1 MNIAIQQIVHTWHNC
16 DIYLYN
22 IYIQL
27 DNKKN
32 AMNIEFV
39 AKSFEGLFAAA
50 EGGTIIESF
59 SVRNKG

>member
-1 MNIAIQQIVHTWHNC
+1 
-16 DIYLYN
+16 
-22 IYIQL
+22 
-27 DNKKN
+27 
-32 AMNIEFV
+32 MNIEFV